1 MSNADFK
8 IKFDSQRHQIS
19 ANVLVSSLVHMTSVI
34 QVLNTELNAGKK
46 VDITIKALEK
56 GSFLIHIG
64 LIETALDGLR
74 NLFTKENLDSTSELV
89 TGFVGLIELHRFLRG
104 KREKKNTPE
113 GNKVKIENNHGKIIY
128 VEKLVYNTY
137 NNNPTVPDALSE
149 SFKTMQDDDSITG
162 YEVKNKEEETL
173 IRVEHEEFDPLSKK
187 SERLD
192 DDEKIIT
199 QVATLSIVR
208 VSFDSKLKWEFYF
221 EKNKITASID
231 DPSFHKRVDAGEAF
245 AKGDG
250 LKVEL
255 EIRQRLDPSINTFV
269 NRSYRVVKIIDHMK
283 KGELPNLDFP
293 N

>member
-1 MSNADFK
+1 MLLEDRS
-8 IKFDSQRHQIS
+8 R
-19 ANVLVSSLVHMTSVI
+19 
-34 QVLNTELNAGKK
+34 KK
-46 VDITIKALEK
+46 AFLE
-56 GSFLIHIG
+56 G
-64 LIETALDGLR
+64 R
-74 NLFTKENLDSTSELV
+74 
-89 TGFVGLIELHRFLRG
+89 LHRFLRG

-137 NNNPTVPDALSE
+137 KNNPTVPDALSE

-187 SERLD
+187 PERLD

-221 EKNKITASID
+221 EKNKITARID

-255 EIRQRLDPSINTFV
+255 EIRQRLDPSINTYV